1 MNKIRVGVV
10 FGGRSGEHQVSL
22 MSATNVLQALD
33 RDKYEVVPI
42 GITQD
47 GRWLT
52 QGDPLAALREG
63 NPQAEPT
70 AFLADPNQRG
80 LVALP
85 ARNGSL
91 ARSAARSVD
100 VVIPVLHGTYGEDGT
115 VQGLLELLDVPYV
128 GAGVASSAVGMDKAM
143 MKDVFR
149 QHGLPVLDYLVVKR
163 REWQRDPAGVL
174 DRVEAQF
181 GYPLFVKPVNLGSS
195 VGISKVHDA
204 SELPAAMDLAAAYDR
219 RILVE
224 AAALDCR
231 EIECA
236 VLGNDEPVASR
247 PAEII
252 PSREFYDYAAKYL
265 DDDSQVIIPADLPEA
280 TVREVQRLAVAAFLA
295 IDCAGMGRVDFF
307 VGREDGRVLVNEINT
322 IPGFTAIS
330 AYPKM
335 WEASGV
341 PASALLDRL
350 IELALE
356 RYADK
361 SASRTDYGL

>member
-1 MNKIRVGVV
+1 MSKIRVGVI

-22 MSATNVLQALD
+22 MSATNVLNALD
-33 RDKYEVVPI
+33 PDKYEVIPI
-42 GITQD
+42 GITPA

-52 QGDPLAALREG
+52 QGDQLAALKAG
-63 NPQAEPT
+63 APQGEPT
-70 AFLADPNQRG
+70 AFLADPTQRG

-85 ARNGSL
+85 AGDGHPATSG
-91 ARSAARSVD
+91 ASPVD

-128 GAGVASSAVGMDKAM
+128 GAGVTASAVGMDKAM
-143 MKDVFR
+143 MKEVFR
-149 QHGLPVLDYLVVKR
+149 EHGLPVLDFTVVKR
-163 REWQRDPAGVL
+163 RQWQRDPAGVQQ
-174 DRVEAQF
+174 RIEAQF

-195 VGISKVHDA
+195 VGISKVHDS
-204 SELPAAMDLAAAYDR
+204 SELPAAIEMAASYDR
-219 RILVE
+219 RVLVE
-224 AAALDCR
+224 AAAINCR

-236 VLGNDEPVASR
+236 VLGNDEPVASL
-247 PAEII
+247 PAEIL
-252 PSREFYDYAAKYL
+252 PGREFYDYAAKYL
-265 DDDSQVIIPADLPEA
+265 DDSSKVIIPADLPREI
-280 TVREVQRLAVAAFLA
+280 VREVQRLAVEAFLA

-307 VGREDGRVLVNEINT
+307 VSRDDGSVIVNEINT

-335 WEASGV
+335 WEASGLPV
-341 PASALLDRL
+341 SALLDKL

-361 SASRTDYGL
+361 SASRTDYGE